1 MCVAFILHKKNNMKL
16 LKTVG
21 RSLFAATFLGMAL
34 TFVPTEGW
42 AKAATMQ
49 QKDGTVKGTVVD
61 EFGEPM
67 FGAVAFVV
75 GTTNSSP
82 IDFDG
87 NFELRNVEKGATIRV
102 TLMGYKCDDQVWK
115 GSALKFVM
123 KEESTALDE
132 VVVTAMG
139 IMRKEKSLTYATQL
153 IKADELLK
161 APDANIANSLEGK
174 ISGITIT
181 PSAGGAGG
189 ASKIVLRGNKSIMG
203 ENAPLIVIDG
213 VPMTN
218 SIRGQVGDAASL
230 TSYGNAE
237 GSDPLSLINPDDI
250 ESMNVLKGANAAAL
264 YGSRAANG
272 VVMITTKK
280 GKEGKMEITFNSN
293 TSFETPLTTPRFQNS
308 YGGYRAA
315 NGGSLE
321 YNS

>member
-1 MCVAFILHKKNNMKL
+1 
-16 LKTVG
+16 
-21 RSLFAATFLGMAL
+21 
-34 TFVPTEGW
+34 
-42 AKAATMQ
+42 MQ

-115 GSALKFVM
+115 GGVLKFVM

-161 APDANIANSLEGK
+161 APDANVVNSLEGK

-189 ASKIVLRGNKSIMG
+189 ASKIVLRGNKSIQG
-203 ENAPLIVIDG
+203 ENSPLIVIDG

-218 SIRGQVGDAASL
+218 SIRGQAGATAMTTGS
-230 TSYGNAE
+230 TTE
-237 GSDPLSLINPDDI
+237 GSDPLSMINPDDI

-280 GKEGKMEITFNSN
+280 GKEGKMEVTF
-293 TSFETPLTTPRFQNS
+293 T
-308 YGGYRAA
+308 
-315 NGGSLE
+315 
-321 YNS
+321 